1 MTIYDVGNVLVGG
14 NLEEGQREL
23 GQAVNKIL
31 NTGSIPIIFGGGHET
46 AYGHY
51 LGVRSY
57 IGDSSSIGIINIDAH
72 FDMRDEEIATSGT
85 MFKQILEQDP
95 KTGYLVIGIQSLG
108 NTKKLFATAK
118 KFKTEYLLVEEL
130 DDFQKSV
137 AKIQEFTKRY
147 DYLLLT
153 LCFDSIDSSY
163 APGVS
168 APSPFGLHPKTV
180 KNLLRMFAKMNHL
193 LSFDISEVNPD
204 TDENGKTAK
213 LAALLTAEFLNAK
226 FLK

>member
-1 MTIYDVGNVLVGG
+1 SL
-14 NLEEGQREL
+14 
-23 GQAVNKIL
+23 
-31 NTGSIPIIFGGGHET
+31 
-46 AYGHY
+46 
-51 LGVRSY
+51 
-57 IGDSSSIGIINIDAH
+57 GIINIDAH
-72 FDMRDEEIATSGT
+72 FDMRDEDIATSGT
-85 MFKQILEQDP
+85 MFKQILEADSN
-95 KTGYLVIGIQSLG
+95 TGYFVIGIQPLG
-108 NTKKLFATAK
+108 NTKKLFQTAEK
-118 KFKTEYLLVEEL
+118 LNVEYLLVDEL
-130 DDFQKSV
+130 DDFQPAV
-137 AKIQEFTKRY
+137 NKIQEFTKRC

-180 KNLLRMFAKMNHL
+180 RNLLRMFAEMDHL